1 MKNLI
6 TFEEFLNE
14 SQLNEATTDGTYIFF
29 YVASETLTNVDTNKI
44 FKGWATKGVDERL
57 SRDWVAFV
65 KPVKSVDK
73 AEAEIDSTIKKFPRV
88 NSITYQSGTYI
99 DGKFELVKGSY
110 KEYGMETIFVRTLL
124 ELIEK

>member
-1 MKNLI
+1 MKNLQ

-14 SQLNEATTDGTYIFF
+14 ATSSNGAYIFF
-29 YVASETLTNVDTNKI
+29 YAATETLTNIDTSKI
-44 FKGWATKGVDERL
+44 FKGYDTKGVDERL

-65 KPVKSVDK
+65 KPLKSVDK
-73 AEAEIDSTIKKFPRV
+73 AEAEIDATIKKFPRV

-99 DGKFELVKGSY
+99 NGKFELVKGSY
-110 KEYGMETIFVRTLL
+110 REYGMETIFVKTLL